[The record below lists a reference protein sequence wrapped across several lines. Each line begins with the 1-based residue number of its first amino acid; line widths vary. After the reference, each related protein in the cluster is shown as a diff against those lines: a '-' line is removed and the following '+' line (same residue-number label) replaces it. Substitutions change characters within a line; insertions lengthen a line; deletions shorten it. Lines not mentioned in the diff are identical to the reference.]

1 MQGRN
6 GPDAL
11 SRALSYASL
20 ALLVLAVILQA
31 AGAALVGRIFW
42 WIALAVMV
50 ASYWRMLSKNI
61 GGRSR
66 ENNKYLSWRGKA
78 QSSLRRALTR
88 IKQLKTHRFFKC
100 PACGQRV
107 RTPRGKGKIRITC
120 PKCGE
125 AFIRKS

>member
-6 GPDAL
+6 GADAL
-11 SRALSYASL
+11 SRALSFASL

-31 AGAALVGRIFW
+31 AGAKLAGSVFW
-42 WIALAVMV
+42 WIALAVM
-50 ASYWRMLSKNI
+50 AAGYWRMLSKNI
-61 GGRSR
+61 AARSR
-66 ENNKYLSWRGKA
+66 ENNKYLSLRGRA
-78 QSSLRRALTR
+78 QSFLRRERAH

-100 PACGQRV
+100 PACGQCV